1 MITVASSMSGSFG
14 DDSNNGGCGSAPI
27 ADQPIVS
34 SQFSMSNYLWSKSLF
49 CPSFLYI
56 KGKKAKR
63 EDEVTSK
70 VGKYLAN

>member
-1 MITVASSMSGSFG
+1 LRTSQLSVL
-14 DDSNNGGCGSAPI
+14 N
-27 ADQPIVS
+27 